1 MYDADWNWIGSKND
15 TLGTTDIAY
24 SPNVVA
30 NSAFVFNFN
39 RFEIGLYSS
48 FVGKQFF
55 DNTSNDDRAIDAYF
69 VNNLSFKYA
78 LPVKKMRGID
88 FQLMLNNLLNEKYE
102 SNAYTWYS
110 YYLDGQRVNEKR
122 YFPQAGINFLASVTL
137 KF

>member
-1 MYDADWNWIGSKND
+1 M
-15 TLGTTDIAY
+15 
-24 SPNVVA
+24 VA
-30 NSAFVFNFN
+30 NSAFVFNFD
-39 RFEIGLYSS
+39 RFEIGLFSS

-55 DNTSNDDRAIDAYF
+55 DNTSSDDRAIDAYF
-69 VNNLSFKYA
+69 VNNLSLKYA
-78 LPVKKMRGID
+78 LPLKKIRGID
-88 FQLMLNNLLNEKYE
+88 FQFMLNNLLNEKYE